1 MTLSRK
7 RGLGSLKT
15 AARNRVRDQGVVNLS
30 FCEILHYTIITLCKQ
45 QGQKHP
51 MEFAD
56 KIAKNVKTGES
67 LKRSYKFNSLFYTP
81 FTW

>member
-1 MTLSRK
+1 
-7 RGLGSLKT
+7 
-15 AARNRVRDQGVVNLS
+15 
-30 FCEILHYTIITLCKQ
+30 
-45 QGQKHP
+45 

-67 LKRSYKFNSLFYTP
+67 LKRSYKFNSLFYKP